1 MKTSIQLIEK
11 ILRAQTALHLK
22 LVARRNDGRM
32 DVGGRS
38 IDDLIAEVGA
48 ERSRYER
55 MLVLFKNEIA
65 AAIMQSAEAE
75 ADTAHHA
82 R

>member
-75 ADTAHHA
+75 ADSAPHA